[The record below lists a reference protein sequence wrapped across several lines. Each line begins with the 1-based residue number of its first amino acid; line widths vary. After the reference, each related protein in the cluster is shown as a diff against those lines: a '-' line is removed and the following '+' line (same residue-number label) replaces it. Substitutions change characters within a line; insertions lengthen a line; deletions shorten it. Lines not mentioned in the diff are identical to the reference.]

1 MKTFKEFKSTIV
13 ESKDS
18 SMDPPNMLI
27 MRRQSIRMYPNKQ
40 RVALYFVDKINKY
53 ITLPYTASQ
62 WSSSGPP
69 VEEEFQ
75 SEEEIKD

>member
-1 MKTFKEFKSTIV
+1 MKTFSEFKQNIV
-13 ESKDS
+13 ESKDNTL
-18 SMDPPNMLI
+18 DPPNILI
-27 MRRQSIRMYPNKQ
+27 MRRQTVRQYPNKQ

-53 ITLPYTASQ
+53 ITVPYTASQ

-75 SEEEIKD
+75 LEEETKD

>member
-1 MKTFKEFKSTIV
+1 MKTFKEFKATIV
-13 ESKDS
+13 ESRETL
-18 SMDPPNMLI
+18 DPPNILI
-27 MRRQSIRMYPNKQ
+27 MRRQSIRQYPNRQ

-53 ITLPYTASQ
+53 ITIPYTASQ

-75 SEEEIKD
+75 SEEENKD